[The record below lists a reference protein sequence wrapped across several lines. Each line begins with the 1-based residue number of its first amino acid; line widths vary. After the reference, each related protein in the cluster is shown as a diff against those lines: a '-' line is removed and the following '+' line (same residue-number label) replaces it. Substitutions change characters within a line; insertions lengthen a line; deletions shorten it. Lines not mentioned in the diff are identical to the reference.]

1 MNSDFANL
9 KNLQFQLNQALKIHR
24 NPKYKVA
31 RNSSI

>member
-1 MNSDFANL
+1 MNSDFSNL